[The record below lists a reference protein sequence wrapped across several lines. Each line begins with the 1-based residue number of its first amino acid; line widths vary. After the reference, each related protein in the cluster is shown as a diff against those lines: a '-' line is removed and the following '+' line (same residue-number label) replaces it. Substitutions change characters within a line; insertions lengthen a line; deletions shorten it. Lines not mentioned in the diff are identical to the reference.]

1 MKLKTLVAF
10 AAVLAFAVTL
20 SAQNNET
27 GFDKFKKEREADYGK
42 FAKDREE
49 EFRKFKA
56 RYENAFAR
64 FKSNYMKALREEE
77 GIVDLMASDDDMPIV
92 PVSGKIQQNIYPVVS
107 TSGQE
112 KQIIKRDIE
121 AVSRLTSDRLLPVLS
136 DSEDT
141 VDRMRQAAE
150 VMEVIAGNLEASP
163 VNTEEPQVMES
174 VEVVLEPYSGQ
185 NAAGTEVKAQA
196 LDSEFLAMLKAD
208 AARAQA
214 EQEVRDNPVSVPEER
229 PAAAVEVAVAGRS
242 SEETS
247 VESSIPHGSPTE
259 YVRISSPFGTRI
271 HPITRKR
278 HTHKG
283 VDMAAPRMTPIYA
296 SADGTIT
303 FAKSNGGY
311 GKFVKINHG
320 NGYKTAYAHMQKIAV
335 KKGDQ
340 VRRGDL
346 IGYVGSTGR
355 STGNHLHYE
364 VYYQDKLINP
374 ADTL

>member
-42 FAKDREE
+42 FSKDREE

-150 VMEVIAGNLEASP
+150 VMEVIAENLEASP
-163 VNTEEPQVMES
+163 VNTEEPKVMES

-214 EQEVRDNPVSVPEER
+214 EQEVRNNQVSAAEER

-242 SEETS
+242 SEETT

-340 VRRGDL
+340 VKRGDL

-355 STGNHLHYE
+355 STGYHLHYE

-374 ADTL
+374 SDTL